1 MKRASNELEAL
12 LKKAAKRKETLHAAD
27 VAIAKEKAALEAPPA
42 PAPAPEPAAAPDE
55 ADTTTKPEE
64 MAEPT
69 MVPAIFIFAAAPSSI
84 EPLSVAGKVVGDED
98 PLVAMLAGLD
108 AEQPAAAQLLQG
120 GWIRAHY
127 HTRRPCPPEVLRWLF
142 AVTCHHRR
150 PHVSA
155 AAAHTLGSLLSAAPA
170 VPAWVP
176 SPTDFLKALH
186 QHGASLT
193 ELDEPAD
200 ASSVPALAEESALL
214 DPRHNLLAL
223 LEVLSPSARWWGS
236 LVDKSERLDAA
247 RWMMRLMLEPHAA
260 PAFVHLQDAVAALL
274 DTAPVSEWD
283 SAWLPGLVERLE
295 RLGERLP
302 HSALVRL
309 CGFLPPTL
317 RAQAVQHRVAIG
329 AVRLLTRR
337 RRQQKLHK
345 ARLEAAE
352 RRKERAKAKEARAA
366 RAARADAD
374 AEEEEEEEEG
384 DDDDDDDDE
393 EEEDS
398 EKDVEES
405 AGAQA
410 LVTCVQKLDVSLWRG
425 QLEAVHSVLLLI
437 DLALSAEPHALRPQ
451 RSEMQELKR
460 LLNMTK
466 SKIVKN
472 RGVLDYHGL
481 EAESLAAFLVNKID
495 HCFFEHE

>member
-366 RAARADAD
+366 RAARAD
-374 AEEEEEEEEG
+374 
-384 DDDDDDDDE
+384 DDDE
-393 EEEDS
+393 EEEEEDS
-398 EKDVEES
+398 EEEVEES